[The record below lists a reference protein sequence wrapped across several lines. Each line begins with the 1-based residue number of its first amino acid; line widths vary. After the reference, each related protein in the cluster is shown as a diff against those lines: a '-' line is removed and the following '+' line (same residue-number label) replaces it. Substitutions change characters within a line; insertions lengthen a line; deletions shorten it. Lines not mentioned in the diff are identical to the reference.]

1 MLTKTR
7 VVCIKTSKI
16 CQNKNSESWMLGPM
30 GIYHGNP
37 WDISWVGNNED
48 IPGIYLG
55 YLCHGNGEILSYW

>member
-1 MLTKTR
+1 
-7 VVCIKTSKI
+7 
-16 CQNKNSESWMLGPM
+16 M

-55 YLCHGNGEILSYW
+55 YTWDIYVMEMGRS

>member
-1 MLTKTR
+1 
-7 VVCIKTSKI
+7 
-16 CQNKNSESWMLGPM
+16 M

-55 YLCHGNGEILSYW
+55 YLCHGNGEILNYW